1 MRLPI
6 HHRDVTSGR
15 RLAMVALVMTI
26 LTNLS
31 PFGGNVGAVAR
42 GGKSLFESGRA
53 SVRVAFPESSPALS
67 QPDQSST
74 TRLSVAHSE
83 LPIMFEANVGQS
95 DPQVKFLSRGAGYT
109 IFLTSTEAVA
119 LLDRGTAGG
128 NQTRAGKRSPVGS
141 ASDAAPAALRMRLV
155 GGATQPE
162 ATGLDE
168 LRGKSNYFTGGSPDK
183 WRTDV
188 PLFARVQ
195 YKAVYPGIDLVYHGN
210 QRQLEYDFVV
220 APDADPAPIGLS
232 FEGARKMRIDGN
244 GDLVLMTTA
253 GEFRQHKPLIYQ
265 EVEGLKQEIK
275 GRYVLKSRNEVGFK
289 MAAYDHSKA
298 LIIDPVLSY
307 GTYMGGSL
315 DDVANGIAVDANGYA
330 YVTGTTNSV
339 GFPSKNAFQPEI
351 SRFIPD
357 PGPANPW
364 KGRDAFVTKFDPS
377 KTGGDSLVYST
388 FLGGSRN
395 EEANGIAVDAA
406 GNAYIIGTTWSV
418 DLSQTPWIE
427 PEFPTAN
434 AFRAHLNAAGLQ
446 YPQAC
451 YCSDAFVAKLGAG
464 GNTLLYSTYFGG
476 SGADYGQGIAVDSFG
491 NAYVTGTSYNEVTSD
506 SVYWFPLREA
516 LMSTHTDQDA
526 FVAKFDTSQSGDASL
541 VFSTILGGGP
551 NRGDLGFGIAVTPS
565 GDHVY
570 ITGITNASNFPT
582 TPNAYQPQIGP
593 ADSVFVTVF
602 NDTRPLSL
610 LYSTFLSASSTRSE
624 GRAIAVDS
632 SGNAYVTGLGGFQF
646 VSRNPIPGSSST
658 GPFVTKINP
667 FLAGNASLI
676 YSTCLSNIITGQTGW
691 GIAVDANG
699 SAYVAVDPDRACL
712 LEKNRIQ
719 GFGGGIRDAY
729 VAKLN
734 PSGNDLVFATYIG
747 GSDEDAA
754 RGVAIDA
761 AGNAY
766 VAGYTRS
773 TNFPTTPGAF
783 CGTKP
788 PSEDIWAHD
797 LFVVK
802 VAEKQANLAI
812 TTTAAPDPV
821 VTGTQLTYT
830 ISVTNLGPDTADSV
844 VVTDQLEQEV
854 YFVSSNPPASVSG
867 SNVIVN
873 LGSIA
878 PGATSTVEIVALVSC
893 LIGDGKTIPNT
904 ATVTSLTYDP
914 DTGNNSATA
923 GNLTYNPPP
932 DIACPPDI
940 LSSSALVYYDNP
952 IASDNCDGL
961 IKTVCSP
968 PSGSKFPVGTT
979 VVACYANDD
988 QGQTSKCTFTVTVAP
1003 RLPR

>member
-1 MRLPI
+1 
-6 HHRDVTSGR
+6 
-15 RLAMVALVMTI
+15 
-26 LTNLS
+26 
-31 PFGGNVGAVAR
+31 
-42 GGKSLFESGRA
+42 
-53 SVRVAFPESSPALS
+53 
-67 QPDQSST
+67 
-74 TRLSVAHSE
+74 
-83 LPIMFEANVGQS
+83 
-95 DPQVKFLSRGAGYT
+95 
-109 IFLTSTEAVA
+109 FLTSTEAVA
-119 LLDRGTAGG
+119 LLGRGKAGS

-141 ASDAAPAALRMRLV
+141 ASDAAPAALRMSLV
-155 GGATQPE
+155 GGATQSE

-168 LRGKSNYFTGGSPDK
+168 LRGKSNYFMGGSPDK

-220 APDADPAPIGLS
+220 APGADPAPIGLS

-244 GDLVLMTTA
+244 GDLVLKTTA
-253 GEFRQHKPLIYQ
+253 GEFRQHKPVIYQ
-265 EVEGLKQEIK
+265 EVEGVKQEIK

-289 MAAYDHSKA
+289 VAAYDHSKA
-298 LIIDPVLSY
+298 LIIDPVLAYGSY
-307 GTYMGGSL
+307 LGGSL

-330 YVTGTTNSV
+330 YVTGTTNSAT
-339 GFPSKNAFQPEI
+339 FPAKDAFQSDISHFVPE
-351 SRFIPD
+351 
-357 PGPANPW
+357 PAPTNPW
-364 KGRDAFVTKFDPS
+364 KGKDAFVSKFDPS

-388 FLGGSRN
+388 FLGGSGN

-406 GNAYIIGTTWSV
+406 GNAYVTGTTWSV

-446 YPQAC
+446 YPEAC

-476 SGADYGQGIAVDSFG
+476 SGTDFGQGIAVDSFG
-491 NAYVTGTSYNEVTSD
+491 NAYVIGTSYHEFTSNSD
-506 SVYWFPLREA
+506 YWFPLREA
-516 LMSTHTDQDA
+516 FMSTHTDQDA
-526 FVAKFDTSQSGDASL
+526 FVAKFATSQSGDASL

-565 GDHVY
+565 GDHIYV
-570 ITGITNASNFPT
+570 TGGTAAPNFPT
-582 TPNAYQPQIGP
+582 KNAYQPEIGQTYS
-593 ADSVFVTVF
+593 AFVTVF
-602 NDTRPLSL
+602 NDTRPLTL
-610 LYSTFLSASSTRSE
+610 LYSTFLHSTAAVASE
-624 GRAIAVDS
+624 GKAVAVDS
-632 SGNAYVTGLGGFQF
+632 SGNAYVTGRGGYPF
-646 VSRNPIPGSSST
+646 VTRNPIPNSVAA

-676 YSTCLSNIITGQTGW
+676 YSTCLSNIVTGQTGW

-734 PSGNDLVFATYIG
+734 PSGDDLVYATYIG

-788 PSEDIWAHD
+788 PSEDVWAHD

-812 TTTAAPDPV
+812 TMTTAPDPV

-830 ISVTNLGPDTADSV
+830 MSVTNLGPDTADSV
-844 VVTDQLEQEV
+844 IVTDQLEQEV
-854 YFVSSNPPASVSG
+854 FFVSSNPPASVSG

-878 PGATSTVEIVALVSC
+878 PGASSTVEIVALVSC
-893 LIGDGKTIPNT
+893 LMGDGKTITNT
-904 ATVTSLTYDP
+904 AMVTSLTYDP
-914 DTGNNSATA
+914 DTGNNSETA
-923 GNLTYNPPP
+923 GNLAYNPPP
-932 DIACPPDI
+932 DITCPPDV

-952 IASDNCDGL
+952 TASDNCDRL
-961 IKTVCSP
+961 IRTVCSP
-968 PSGSKFPVGTT
+968 PSGSRFPVGTT
-979 VVACYANDD
+979 LVACYANDD
-988 QGQTSKCTFTVTVAP
+988 QGQTSRCTFTVTVAP
-1003 RLPR
+1003 KTPW